1 MRGIKQ
7 QVFGF
12 LAALLLLIAPAAWG
26 GATPDPVTPLLELM
40 NSRLAVASD
49 VAKAKWN
56 SGAPIEDPLR
66 EAQILDRVA
75 ADAPTHGLPPAA
87 AREFFRAQIEAGKMV
102 QNELHRRWKA
112 AGQPPFATPPD
123 LAHDIRPRLDQ
134 LAPALLA
141 ALSAAQLALAT
152 PAIRTRLPSNAA
164 ILLVA
169 EGVTEPARCT
179 AISFLTG
186 L

>member
-12 LAALLLLIAPAAWG
+12 LAALLLLVAPAAWG
-26 GATPDPVTPLLELM
+26 DASPDPVTPLLELM
-40 NSRLAVASD
+40 NTRLAVAAD

-75 ADAPTHGLPPAA
+75 ADAPAHGLPPAA
-87 AREFFRAQIEAGKMV
+87 AREFFRAQIEAGKIV

-112 AGQPPFATPPD
+112 AGQPPFTSPPD
-123 LAHDIRPRLDQ
+123 LARDIRPRLDQ

-141 ALSAAQLALAT
+141 AFSAARPALAEQ
-152 PAIRTRLPSNAA
+152 IQRTRLTAQ
-164 ILLVA
+164 ITRLLNVD
-169 EGVTEPARCT
+169 GVTDNARHIAT
-179 AISFLTG
+179 APLNN
-186 L
+186 